1 MPVAWGECFSVNGML
16 QICYKFNIID
26 STAIISSILI
36 MILFFVS
43 RGEVEIE
50 KGIVEKGEP

>member
-1 MPVAWGECFSVNGML
+1 ML